1 MSDNLEIG
9 DCQSEKAGP
18 SLVLWSP
25 VSRKETQMGLST
37 ALILLYYKYII

>member
-9 DCQSEKAGP
+9 DCQGKAGP